1 MSIYSKDYQELLQWK
16 EKIKVLGAKAREEVQ
31 GVKLYGHEIDLSRP
45 EEVIA
50 TLYIL
55 YKEYNSFH
63 ENF

>member
-1 MSIYSKDYQELLQWK
+1 MSIYSKSYLEHLEWR
-16 EKIKVLGAKAREEVQ
+16 EKIRLLGLKAREEVE
-31 GVKLYGHEIDLSRP
+31 GVKLYGHEINLSKP

-55 YKEYNSFH
+55 YKEYNAFH

>member
-1 MSIYSKDYQELLQWK
+1 MSFYSKDYLEHLDWR
-16 EKIKVLGAKAREEVQ
+16 EKIKALGLKAREEVQ
-31 GVKLYGHEIDLSRP
+31 GVKLYGHEIDLSKP

-63 ENF
+63 ESF